1 MNKVYI
7 KTFGCS
13 ANQSDSEIMAGLLEE
28 AGYKLVDSVKKADL
42 VIINSCGVKNR
53 SEFAFFGEI
62 EAAKKL
68 KKKIIAAGCIP
79 SGNRKIL
86 ETRLKGISVI
96 DVNSI
101 KEIAEV
107 AKRTLNGE
115 RIVLFG
121 IGKVQKICLPR
132 QRRNKV
138 IAIVPIS
145 EGCLGKCSYCFTKLA
160 KGNLF
165 SYPEE
170 AILQEIRDSLK
181 EGCKEIW
188 LTSQDCACYGL
199 DRKTSLANLLDKVCK
214 IPGKFYIRVGM
225 GNPENILK
233 ILPELIRAYKNPKV
247 FKFLHIPVQS
257 GNNRVLKLMNRA
269 YGIAQ
274 FKAII
279 ARFRKQIRDLTIS
292 TDVIC
297 GFPTETEKEF
307 KDTLNLITWLK
318 PDVVNISQF
327 WARQGTPAAKMKQV
341 DGKVKQ
347 TRSKEL
353 TGLCKE
359 ITLIKNKLWI
369 GKKCEVLVD
378 EIGKKG
384 GFVSRN
390 KHYKPVILKEKLK
403 LGSFLR
409 CEIADAA
416 EKYLIGKI
424 SKN

>member
-1 MNKVYI
+1 MKIYI
-7 KTFGCS
+7 RTFGCS
-13 ANQSDSEIMAGLLEE
+13 ANQSDSEIMAGLLKE
-28 AGYKLVDSVKKADL
+28 AGYKLVDSAKKSDL

-53 SEFAFFGEI
+53 SEFAFFREI
-62 EAAKKL
+62 ETAKKL
-68 KKKIIAAGCIP
+68 GKKIIAAGCIP
-79 SGNRKIL
+79 SGNRNIL
-86 ETRLKGISVI
+86 ETKLAGISVI

-121 IGKVQKICLPR
+121 IGKAQKICLPR
-132 QRRNKV
+132 QRKNKV

-145 EGCLGKCSYCFTKLA
+145 EGCLGNCSYCFTKLA

-165 SYPEE
+165 SYSEE
-170 AILQEIRDSLK
+170 AILQEIKDALK

-199 DRKTSLANLLDKVCK
+199 DRKTNLANLLENVCK
-214 IPGKFYIRVGM
+214 IPGKFYVRIGM
-225 GNPENILK
+225 GNPDNILK
-233 ILPELIRAYKNPKV
+233 ILPELIKAYKNPKI

-257 GNNRVLKLMNRA
+257 GNNRVLKLMNRS
-269 YGIAQ
+269 YIIAQ

-279 ARFRKQIRDLTIS
+279 TKFRQQIMNLTIS

-307 KDTLNLITWLK
+307 QQTLDLMTWLK

-327 WARQGTPAAKMKQV
+327 WPRPGTSAAKMKQV

-347 TRSKEL
+347 TRSREL
-353 TGLCKE
+353 TELCKE
-359 ITLIKNKLWI
+359 ITLIKNKVWI
-369 GKKCEVLVD
+369 GKTCEVLVD

-390 KHYKPVILKEKLK
+390 ESYKPVILKEKLK
-403 LGSFLR
+403 LGSSLR
-409 CEIADAA
+409 CKIADAA

>member
-1 MNKVYI
+1 MKVYI

-13 ANQSDSEIMAGLLEE
+13 ANQSDSEIIAGLLKE
-28 AGYKLVDSVKKADL
+28 AGYKLVDSAKKSDL

-53 SEFAFFGEI
+53 SEFAFFREI
-62 EAAKKL
+62 ETAKKL
-68 KKKIIAAGCIP
+68 GKKIIACGCIP
-79 SGNRKIL
+79 SGNKALIQ
-86 ETRLKGISVI
+86 TKLKDVSII
-96 DVNSI
+96 DINSI

-121 IGKVQKICLPR
+121 IGKIQKICLPR

-170 AILQEIRDSLK
+170 AILQEIKDSLK
-181 EGCKEIW
+181 EGCMEIW
-188 LTSQDCACYGL
+188 LTSQDCAAYGF
-199 DRKTSLANLLDKVCK
+199 DRKTNLANLLEKVCK
-214 IPGKFYIRVGM
+214 IPGKFYIRIGM
-225 GNPENILK
+225 GNPDNILK

-269 YGIAQ
+269 YVIAQ
-274 FKAII
+274 FKASI
-279 ARFRKQIRDLTIS
+279 ARFRKQIRGLTIS

-307 KDTLNLITWLK
+307 YDTLNLIRWLK

-327 WARQGTPAAKMKQV
+327 WARPGTSAAKMKQV

-347 TRSKEL
+347 TRSGEL
-353 TGLCKE
+353 TRLCKE
-359 ITLIKNKLWI
+359 ITLRKNKKLI
-369 GKKCEVLVD
+369 GRKYEVLVD
-378 EIGKKG
+378 EIGIKG
-384 GFVSRN
+384 GFVSRTEY
-390 KHYKPVILKEKLK
+390 YKPVILKEKLK
-403 LGSFLR
+403 LGSYSR
-409 CEIADAA
+409 CKIADAA

>member
-1 MNKVYI
+1 MKVYI

-13 ANQSDSEIMAGLLEE
+13 ANQSDSEIIAGLLIE
-28 AGYKLVDSVKKADL
+28 AGYKLVDSAKKSDL

-53 SEFAFFGEI
+53 SEFAFFREI

-68 KKKIIAAGCIP
+68 KKKIIACGCIP
-79 SGNRKIL
+79 SGNKALIQTKLRDVSI
-86 ETRLKGISVI
+86 I

-121 IGKVQKICLPR
+121 IGKTQKICLPR
-132 QRRNKV
+132 CRKNKI

-170 AILQEIRDSLK
+170 AILQEINDSLT

-188 LTSQDCACYGL
+188 LTSQDCAAYGL
-199 DRKTSLANLLDKVCK
+199 DRKTNLANLLNKVCK

-225 GNPENILK
+225 GNPDNMLK
-233 ILPELIRAYKNPKV
+233 ILPELIKAYKNPKV

-257 GNNRVLKLMNRA
+257 GNNRVLNLMNRV
-269 YGIAQ
+269 YTIAQ

-279 ARFRKQIRDLTIS
+279 ARFRKQIKNLTIS

-307 KDTLNLITWLK
+307 NDTLNLVRWLK

-327 WARQGTPAAKMKQV
+327 WARQGTTAAKMKQV

-353 TGLCKE
+353 TELCKE
-359 ITLIKNKLWI
+359 ITLIKNKIQI
-369 GKKCEVLVD
+369 GKKCKVLVD

-390 KHYKPVILKEKLK
+390 ESYNPIILKEKLR
-403 LGSFLR
+403 LGSYLR
-409 CEIADAA
+409 CKITDAT